1 MYYDFLVKIPEEKGK
16 IFERTIKG
24 VTYINYEYDRVY
36 KPDKKYNIP
45 KRTTIGK
52 KCEDDDTMMYPNP
65 NFMKYFPDAQLPADE
80 GRDERSSCLRIGT
93 FMVIEKL
100 MMESMV
106 ENIVSSIYKHNPDN
120 TVRHYFLLSDSR
132 IPGQEINLS
141 LCHCYKW
148 RTRCFPP
155 YFPSSVFP

>member
-1 MYYDFLVKIPEEKGK
+1 MYYDFLVKIPAKKGK

-65 NFMKYFPDAQLPADE
+65 NFMKYFPDAASCGWGTGWAEQLPKNWNLYGYRKTDD
-80 GRDERSSCLRIGT
+80 G
-93 FMVIEKL
+93 
-100 MMESMV
+100 
-106 ENIVSSIYKHNPDN
+106 KHGGKHR
-120 TVRHYFLLSDSR
+120 VLHL
-132 IPGQEINLS
+132 
-141 LCHCYKW
+141 
-148 RTRCFPP
+148 
-155 YFPSSVFP
+155 

>member
-1 MYYDFLVKIPEEKGK
+1 MYYDFLVKIPAKKGK

-80 GRDERSSCLRIGT
+80 GRDERSSCLRMRRLRFRDT
-93 FMVIEKL
+93 KVL
-100 MMESMV
+100 
-106 ENIVSSIYKHNPDN
+106 
-120 TVRHYFLLSDSR
+120 VR
-132 IPGQEINLS
+132 
-141 LCHCYKW
+141 
-148 RTRCFPP
+148 
-155 YFPSSVFP
+155 

>member
-52 KCEDDDTMMYPNP
+52 KCFLQVLFGKNSSSFWRKFVLQNGECSRQYPRP
-65 NFMKYFPDAQLPADE
+65 SDPA
-80 GRDERSSCLRIGT
+80 RALQT
-93 FMVIEKL
+93 FIDFCVTFE
-100 MMESMV
+100 
-106 ENIVSSIYKHNPDN
+106 
-120 TVRHYFLLSDSR
+120 
-132 IPGQEINLS
+132 
-141 LCHCYKW
+141 
-148 RTRCFPP
+148 
-155 YFPSSVFP
+155 